1 MMISHYNESVE
12 QNHNA
17 NWPNIPDHSYK
28 IFIIERSGKSNVLL
42 NLIKHQQPDI
52 DKM

>member
-17 NWPNIPDHSYK
+17 SWPNIPDHSYK
-28 IFIIERSGKSNVLL
+28 ILIIERSGKSNVLL
-42 NLIKHQQPDI
+42 NLIKHQRPDI
-52 DKM
+52 DKV